1 MKPLRV
7 SEKSAHRLLV
17 EGKDDL
23 HTVIHLV
30 RRHDLDYDN
39 PPEGLPYIHATDGY
53 PALLEALSVAA
64 KSYKR
69 LGVVIDADL
78 DPKARWNEVR
88 HRLKTVGI
96 EMPES
101 SNPCGS
107 VVTGIAGDRRVGLWL
122 MPDNSQ
128 AGTLETFLS
137 RLVPPGDACWPHA
150 EASTK
155 EAKRIGAKY
164 PDKYFSKAHIHT
176 WLSWQ
181 EEPGQPFGTAITS
194 ACFRTD
200 TTDALAFVAWFKR
213 LFLE

>member
-1 MKPLRV
+1 MKPLMV
-7 SEKSAHRLLV
+7 SEKSACRLLV

-23 HTVIHLV
+23 HTVIHLL
-30 RRHDLDYDN
+30 RRHGLDYDN
-39 PPEGLPYIHATDGY
+39 PSQGLPYIHATDGY
-53 PALLEALSVAA
+53 SPLLDALSVAA

-69 LGVVIDADL
+69 LGVIIDADV

-88 HRLKTVGI
+88 HRLKSVGI
-96 EMPES
+96 ELPEA
-101 SNPCGS
+101 SNAGGN
-107 VVTGIAGDRRVGLWL
+107 VGAGIAGDWRVGVWL

-137 RLVPPGDACWPHA
+137 RLVPLGDASWPHA
-150 EASTK
+150 EASAK
-155 EAKRIGAKY
+155 EAKRLGAKY

-200 TTDALAFVAWFKR
+200 TADALAFVAWFKR

>member
-1 MKPLRV
+1 MKPLQI
-7 SEKSAHRLLV
+7 SDKSAHRLLV

-23 HTVIHLV
+23 HTVIHLLQ
-30 RRHDLDYDN
+30 RHNLDFGN
-39 PPEGLPYIHATDGY
+39 PPNGLPYIRATEGY
-53 PALLEALSVAA
+53 SPLLDALSVAA

-69 LGVVIDADL
+69 LGIVIDADL

-88 HRLKTVGI
+88 HRLRTVGI
-96 EMPES
+96 ELPET
-101 SNPCGS
+101 SNAGGS
-107 VVTGIAGDRRVGLWL
+107 VVTGIAVDWRIGVWL

-137 RLVPPGDACWPHA
+137 RLVPANDACWLHA
-150 EASTK
+150 ENSARK
-155 EAKRIGAKY
+155 AKHFGAKY
-164 PDKYFSKAHIHT
+164 PDKYFSKAHLHT

-200 TTDALAFVAWFKR
+200 VDEAVAFVSWFKR

>member
-1 MKPLRV
+1 MKPLKV

-23 HTVIHLV
+23 NTVIHLV
-30 RRHDLDYDN
+30 RRHNLDYDD
-39 PPEGLPYIHATDGY
+39 PHQDLPYIHATGGY
-53 PALLEALSVAA
+53 SPLLDALPVAA

-69 LGVVIDADL
+69 LGVVLDADL
-78 DPKARWNEVR
+78 SPKARWNEVR
-88 HRLKTVGI
+88 HRLKSVGI
-96 EMPES
+96 ELPEE
-101 SNPCGS
+101 SNSGGTI
-107 VVTGIAGDRRVGLWL
+107 VTGIATEWRVGIWL

-128 AGTLETFLS
+128 AGTLETFLA
-137 RLVPPGDACWPHA
+137 RLVPSGDTSWPYA
-150 EASTK
+150 AAAAK
-155 EAKRIGAKY
+155 EAKQLGAKY

-200 TTDALAFVAWFKR
+200 TVDAVAFVAWFKR
-213 LFLE
+213 LFL

>member
-1 MKPLRV
+1 MKPLKV
-7 SEKSAHRLLV
+7 SEKSTHRLLV

-23 HTVIHLV
+23 HTVIHLL

-39 PPEGLPYIHATDGY
+39 PPPGLPYIHATDGY
-53 PALLEALSVAA
+53 SPLLDALSVAA

-78 DPKARWNEVR
+78 DPKSRWNEVR

-96 EMPES
+96 ELPEAS
-101 SNPCGS
+101 SAGGS
-107 VVTGIAGDRRVGLWL
+107 VSAGFASGWRVGVWL

-128 AGTLETFLS
+128 AGTLETFLI

-150 EASTK
+150 GASAK
-155 EAKRIGAKY
+155 EAKRLGAPY
-164 PDKYFSKAHIHT
+164 PDKHFPKAHIHT

-194 ACFRTD
+194 ASFRTD
-200 TTDALAFVAWFKR
+200 TADAIAFVGWFKR

>member
-1 MKPLRV
+1 MKPLKV
-7 SEKSAHRLLV
+7 SDKSAHRLLV

-23 HTVIHLV
+23 NTIIHLV
-30 RRHDLDYDN
+30 RRHELDYDN
-39 PPEGLPYIHATDGY
+39 PPDGLPYIHATGGY
-53 PALLEALSVAA
+53 VPLLDALSVAA

-69 LGVVIDADL
+69 LGIVIDADL

-88 HRLKTVGI
+88 HRLDTVGI
-96 EMPES
+96 KLPEVA
-101 SNPCGS
+101 NAGGE
-107 VVTGIAGDRRVGLWL
+107 VVTGLVDNWRVGVWL

-137 RLVPPGDACWPHA
+137 RLVPHGDQCWLHA
-150 EASTK
+150 EASAK
-155 EAKRIGAKY
+155 EAKRLGAKY

-181 EEPGQPFGTAITS
+181 EVPGQPFGTAITS

-200 TTDALAFVAWFKR
+200 TPDAIAFVGWFKR
-213 LFLE
+213 LFLG

>member
-1 MKPLRV
+1 M
-7 SEKSAHRLLV
+7 V

-23 HTVIHLV
+23 HTVIHLL
-30 RRHDLDYDN
+30 RRHGLDYDN
-39 PPEGLPYIHATDGY
+39 PSQGLPYIHATDGY
-53 PALLEALSVAA
+53 SPLLDALSVAA

-69 LGVVIDADL
+69 LGVIIDADV

-88 HRLKTVGI
+88 HRLKSVGI
-96 EMPES
+96 ELPEA
-101 SNPCGS
+101 SNAGGN
-107 VVTGIAGDRRVGLWL
+107 VGAGIAGDWRVGVWL

-137 RLVPPGDACWPHA
+137 RLVPLGDASWPHA
-150 EASTK
+150 EASAK
-155 EAKRIGAKY
+155 EAKRLGAKY

-200 TTDALAFVAWFKR
+200 TADALAFVAWFKR

>member
-1 MKPLRV
+1 MKPLKV

-23 HTVIHLV
+23 HTVIHLL
-30 RRHDLDYDN
+30 RRRDLDYDN
-39 PPEGLPYIHATDGY
+39 PPVGLPYIHATDGY
-53 PALLEALSVAA
+53 PQLLGALSVAA

-78 DPKARWNEVR
+78 DPKARWTEVR
-88 HRLKTVGI
+88 HRFKTVGI
-96 EMPES
+96 ELSEVS
-101 SNPCGS
+101 SAGGT
-107 VVTGIAGDRRVGLWL
+107 VVTGIADEWRVGVWL

-137 RLVPPGDACWPHA
+137 RLVPLGDTCWPHA
-150 EASTK
+150 EASAK
-155 EAKRIGAKY
+155 EAKRLGAKY
-164 PDKYFSKAHIHT
+164 PGKYFSKAHIHT

-200 TTDALAFVAWFKR
+200 SPDALAFVAWFRR

>member
-1 MKPLRV
+1 MKPLKV
-7 SEKSAHRLLV
+7 SEKSPHRLLV

-23 HTVIHLV
+23 HTVIHLL

-39 PPEGLPYIHATDGY
+39 PPQGLPYIHATDGY
-53 PALLEALSVAA
+53 SPLLDALSVAA

-78 DPKARWNEVR
+78 NPKARWDEVR

-96 EMPES
+96 ELPES
-101 SNPCGS
+101 SSAEGD
-107 VVTGIAGDRRVGLWL
+107 VGAGIAGDWRVGVWL

-128 AGTLETFLS
+128 AGSLETFLS
-137 RLVPPGDACWPHA
+137 RLVPLGDACWPHA
-150 EASTK
+150 EASAK
-155 EAKRIGAKY
+155 EAKKLGAKY

-181 EEPGQPFGTAITS
+181 EEPGQPFGTAITA

-200 TTDALAFVAWFKR
+200 TADAVAFVAWFKR